1 MNAATAI
8 HRWLVPVSERKTEVR
23 TYPRK
28 NRHAVAADQPLWK
41 ICQAESKAKGRES
54 SFYAFFL
61 VLAAIGTATAFATLH
76 EMINTD
82 SLLYFVEHALR

>member
-1 MNAATAI
+1 MNTATAI
-8 HRWLVPVSERKTEVR
+8 NSWAVPVQERKSAAQTD
-23 TYPRK
+23 TPRAQEK
-28 NRHAVAADQPLWK
+28 TDEQSLWK
-41 ICQAESKAKGRES
+41 ICQVESRAKGRES

-61 VLAAIGTATAFATLH
+61 VLAAVGTVTAFATLH